1 MISARCTSEG
11 TQVQQIRVMVEIRAS
26 AAVAAVA
33 VAVAVAVAAAV
44 ATAGCIK
51 LRRSRQQR
59 GCIILD

>member
-33 VAVAVAVAAAV
+33 VAVAVAAAV